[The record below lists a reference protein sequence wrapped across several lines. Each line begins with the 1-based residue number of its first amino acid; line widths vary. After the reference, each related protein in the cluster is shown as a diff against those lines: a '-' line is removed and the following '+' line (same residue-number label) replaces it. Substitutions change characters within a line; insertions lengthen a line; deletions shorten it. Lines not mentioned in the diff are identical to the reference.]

1 MLKEQIEKKIEYFE
15 SFRSKDKHITLK
27 LQALR
32 LMKEIIEKG
41 NIQEDVPIVL
51 EEINWVCDQYRQDKF
66 ERARKL
72 TLNEKY
78 KLKKQF
84 PKLGGRN
91 KLS

>member
-1 MLKEQIEKKIEYFE
+1 MLMEQVEKKIEYLE
-15 SFRSKDKHITLK
+15 SLNTDDIRAIAK
-27 LQALR
+27 
-32 LMKEIIEKG
+32 
-41 NIQEDVPIVL
+41 L
-51 EEINWVCDQYRQDKF
+51 EELQWILQMIKSEESRQDKF

-72 TLNEKY
+72 TLNEKH

>member
-1 MLKEQIEKKIEYFE
+1 MLKEQVKKKMEYLE
-15 SFRSKDKHITLK
+15 SLNTT
-27 LQALR
+27 
-32 LMKEIIEKG
+32 
-41 NIQEDVPIVL
+41 DVRAEAKL
-51 EEINWVCDQYRQDKF
+51 EELQWILQMIELGESKESKF

-91 KLS
+91 ENN